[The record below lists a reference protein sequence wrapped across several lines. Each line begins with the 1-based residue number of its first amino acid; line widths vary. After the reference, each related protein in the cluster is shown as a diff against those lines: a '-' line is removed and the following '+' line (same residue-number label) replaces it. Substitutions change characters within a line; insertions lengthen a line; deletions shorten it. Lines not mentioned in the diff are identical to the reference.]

1 MAAKKYLGAS
11 WGGGVKRDFY
21 PIIQKVGVIVISLVL
36 VVYFLSM
43 VVIPWSQGRSWGYVQ
58 DVWSQ
63 WQTFNAA
70 MIALC
75 ASFVG
80 LYAARRHAKKQEEL
94 AEDQRRRE
102 FVAARAFLTES
113 LAELNFYFQ
122 RVESQYRLVYSG
134 FDEDDPLKRESIF
147 LRFGLPEIPE
157 SYREVFRSSIRYAE
171 PEYAEYLTEILNR
184 LQIIGSRIRG
194 LSADIQSPSPIC
206 KQENVV
212 SELLDVIHV
221 QALCNR
227 LFDFGRVKN
236 LSVDLS
242 IDPSAEEMRQ
252 VISNWYFPLIG
263 EDSSAMKLKS
273 ELVDGSEVYTKIPDE

>member
-1 MAAKKYLGAS
+1 M
-11 WGGGVKRDFY
+11 KREFY
-21 PIIQKVGVIVISLVL
+21 PLMQKVGVIVISLVL
-36 VVYFLSM
+36 FAYFLSM
-43 VVIPWSQGRSWGYVQ
+43 VVIPWSQGRSWDYLQ
-58 DVWSQ
+58 EVWSQ

-102 FVAARAFLTES
+102 FVAASAFLTES

-134 FDEDDPLKRESIF
+134 FDEDDPLKRESVF
-147 LRFGLPEIPE
+147 LRSELPEIPE
-157 SYREVFRSSIRYAE
+157 SHREVFRSSIRYAE

-206 KQENVV
+206 KQNNVV
-212 SELLDVIHV
+212 SELLDVIHA

-227 LFDFGRVKN
+227 LYDFGRGKN

-252 VISNWYFPLIG
+252 VISNWYFASIG
-263 EDSSAMKLKS
+263 EDSTAMKLKS
-273 ELVDGSEVYTKIPDE
+273 ELVDCIEVYTKISDE